1 MVCIFQSHLTTF
13 AFEMQIAIIN
23 GPNLNL
29 LGERQ
34 PEIYGFQSFEAYL
47 ETLRLKFKDV
57 TIHYFQS
64 NIEGELID
72 QMHRLRNQPIG
83 GIVLNAGGFSHTS
96 VALADAIAAI
106 HIPVISVHI
115 SNIYQREIERHK
127 ELMAQYVM
135 GGIYGLGLDGYELAI
150 RKILLS

>member
-1 MVCIFQSHLTTF
+1 
-13 AFEMQIAIIN
+13 MQVEIIN

-47 ETLRLKFKDV
+47 EALRLKFNDV
-57 TIHYFQS
+57 TINYFQS

-72 QMHRLRNQPIG
+72 RLHLLRNQPIQ

-106 HIPVISVHI
+106 KIPIISVHI

-127 ELMAQYVM
+127 ELMAQYVL

-150 RKILLS
+150 RKIFSF

>member
-1 MVCIFQSHLTTF
+1 MHLTTF
-13 AFEMQIAIIN
+13 AFAMQIEIIN

-34 PEIYGFQSFEAYL
+34 PEIYGYQSFDAYL
-47 ETLRLKFKDV
+47 EALRLKFNDV
-57 TIHYFQS
+57 TINYFQS

-72 QMHRLRNQPIG
+72 RLHLLRNQPIQ

-106 HIPVISVHI
+106 KIPIISVHI
-115 SNIYQREIERHK
+115 TNIYQREIERHK
-127 ELMAQYVM
+127 ELMAQHVL
-135 GGIYGLGLDGYELAI
+135 GGIYGLGLEGYELAI
-150 RKILLS
+150 RKIISF

>member
-1 MVCIFQSHLTTF
+1 MHLTTF
-13 AFEMQIAIIN
+13 AFAMQIEIIN

-34 PEIYGFQSFEAYL
+34 PEIYGYQSFDAYL
-47 ETLRLKFKDV
+47 EALRLKFNDV
-57 TIHYFQS
+57 TINYFQS

-72 QMHRLRNQPIG
+72 RLHLLRNQPIQ

-106 HIPVISVHI
+106 KIPIISVHI
-115 SNIYQREIERHK
+115 SNIYQRETERHK
-127 ELMAQYVM
+127 ELMAQYVL
-135 GGIYGLGLDGYELAI
+135 GGIYGLGLEGYELAI
-150 RKILLS
+150 RKIMSF

>member
-1 MVCIFQSHLTTF
+1 MHLTTF
-13 AFEMQIAIIN
+13 AFAMQIEIIN

-34 PEIYGFQSFEAYL
+34 PEIYGYQSFDAYL
-47 ETLRLKFKDV
+47 EALRLKFNDV
-57 TIHYFQS
+57 TINYFQS

-72 QMHRLRNQPIG
+72 RLHILRNQPIQ

-106 HIPVISVHI
+106 KIPIISVHI
-115 SNIYQREIERHK
+115 TNIYQREIERHK
-127 ELMAQYVM
+127 ELMAQHVL
-135 GGIYGLGLDGYELAI
+135 GGIYGLGLEGYELAI
-150 RKILLS
+150 RKIISF

>member
-1 MVCIFQSHLTTF
+1 MHLTTF
-13 AFEMQIAIIN
+13 AFAMQIEIIN

-34 PEIYGFQSFEAYL
+34 PEIYGYQSFDAYL
-47 ETLRLKFKDV
+47 EALRLKFNDV
-57 TIHYFQS
+57 TINYFQS

-72 QMHRLRNQPIG
+72 RLHLLRNQPIQ

-106 HIPVISVHI
+106 KIPIISVHI

-127 ELMAQYVM
+127 ELMAQHVL
-135 GGIYGLGLDGYELAI
+135 GGIYGLGLEGYELAI
-150 RKILLS
+150 RKIISF